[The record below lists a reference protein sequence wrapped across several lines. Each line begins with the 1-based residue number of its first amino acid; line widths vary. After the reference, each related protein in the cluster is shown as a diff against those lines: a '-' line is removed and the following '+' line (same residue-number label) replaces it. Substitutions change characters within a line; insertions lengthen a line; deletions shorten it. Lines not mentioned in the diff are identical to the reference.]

1 MLKFSVCIDAL
12 LTEYDYADRVK
23 RTKELGFSATE
34 FWFWKNKDT
43 DLIAKASREYGVP
56 IAGMCTDTKREK
68 PETYHGPLYMEDS
81 EELCRIAKDSAEL
94 AKKMGVGTLIMQTGD
109 ERLDIP
115 RDVQH
120 ANLVLNLRRAAK
132 IYEDAG
138 VTLVVEPLNTLY
150 NHRGYYL
157 SSSYEGFS
165 IIREVD
171 SPNVKLLYDVY
182 HQQVTEGNLINNIT
196 DNIDLIGHMH
206 IADVPGR
213 GAPGTGEINW
223 KNVFAA
229 IEKSGYDKYV
239 GLEYFTASPTEK
251 SLEKFIEDYSEFTR

>member
-12 LTEYDYADRVK
+12 LKEYEFCDRMK
-23 RTKELGFSATE
+23 RAKELGFSATE
-34 FWFWKNKDT
+34 FWFWKGKDME
-43 DLIAKASREYGVP
+43 LIERAAKENSFP
-56 IAGMCTDTKREK
+56 IAAMCADTFREK
-68 PETYHGPLYMEDS
+68 PSDYHGPLYMEDT
-81 EELCRIAKDSAEL
+81 EEFCRIAEDSVAE
-94 AKKMGVGTLIMQTGD
+94 AKRLGVNTLIIQTGD

-120 ANLVLNLRRAAK
+120 ANLVMNLRRVAG
-132 IYEDAG
+132 IYEKAG
-138 VTLVVEPLNTLY
+138 VTLVVEPLNTLV

-182 HQQVTEGNLINNIT
+182 HQQVTEGNLIANIT
-196 DNIDLIGHMH
+196 QNIDLIGHIH

-213 GAPGTGEINW
+213 GAPGTGEINYR
-223 KNVFAA
+223 NVFDA
-229 IEKSGYDKYV
+229 IEKSGYDKYI

-251 SLEKFIEDYSEFTR
+251 SLEKFIDDFSEFTK